1 MSVTHFEGDVVAELP
16 LSVTNHLNGNSPEAE
31 RSEGGGNHALEFW
44 EHEELSGAQLA
55 ATAIGAV
62 NAYR

>member
-1 MSVTHFEGDVVAELP
+1 LSELP
-16 LSVTNHLNGNSPEAE
+16 LSVTNHLNGNSPEAAE
-31 RSEGGGNHALEFW
+31 RSEGGGKNALEFW